1 MKENNIKKVLLL
13 GSGALKIGEAGEFD
27 YSGSQALKALKEE
40 GIYTILINP
49 NIATVQT
56 SEGVADQIYFLP
68 VTPYFVEKVIEKE
81 RPDGIMLA
89 FGGQTALNCGVSLYK
104 DKIFEK
110 YGVKV
115 LGTPVQAIIDTEDRE
130 IFVQKLN
137 EIDVKTIKSE
147 AVENA
152 ADARR
157 AAREL
162 GYPVIVRAAYAL
174 GGLGSGFCDNE
185 EELNVLVEKAFSFSP
200 QVLVE
205 KSLKGWKEV
214 EYEVVRDRFDNCIT
228 VCNMENFDPL
238 GIHTGESIVIA
249 PSQTLS
255 NTDYHKLREL
265 AIRII
270 RHIGIVGECNVQ
282 YAYDPMSEDYRVIE
296 VNARLSRSSALAS
309 KATGYPLAFVAAKL
323 GLGYGLFDLNNSV
336 TKTTSAFFEPALD
349 YVVCKIPR
357 WDLGKFHGVDK
368 ELGSSMKSVG
378 EVMAIGRTFE
388 EAIQK
393 GLRMIGQGMHGFV
406 ENKELVIADIDKA
419 LREPTDKRIFVISKA
434 FRAGYTV
441 DQVHELTK
449 IDKWFLEKL
458 MNIMKTSKELQELG
472 ACHLAHAACH
482 SERSEA
488 PAPSKAQGEEI
499 LHFVLNDVAAQ
510 ELLRKAKVQGFS
522 DFQIARA
529 LGLEKYMDSEDGIL
543 AVRAI
548 RKSVGILPVVKQIDT
563 LAAEYPAQTNYL
575 YLTYSG
581 VAHDVHYLGDK
592 KSIVVLGS
600 GAYRIGSSVEF
611 DWCGVQA
618 LNTIRKEG
626 YRSVMIN
633 YNPETVSTDYDMCD
647 RLYFDELTFER
658 VMDILELENPHGVI
672 VSTGGQIPNNLAM
685 RLDAQNVPI
694 LGTSA
699 KSIDN
704 AEDRDKFSAMLDRI
718 GVDQPEWRALT
729 SLEDINAFVDKVGFP
744 VLVRPS
750 YVLSGAAMNVCSNQ
764 EELERFLKL
773 AANVSKK
780 HPVVVSQFIE
790 HAKEVEMDA
799 VAQNGEII
807 AYAISEHIEF
817 AGVHSG
823 DATIQFPPQKLY
835 VETVRRIKRISREI
849 ARELNISGPFNIQY
863 LARENDIK
871 VIECNLRASRSFPF
885 VSKVLKINLIE
896 LATKVMLG
904 IPVQKPD
911 KNLFDL
917 DYVGIKA
924 SQFSFNRLQKADPVL
939 GVDMASTGEVGCIGS
954 DTSCAILK
962 AMLSVGYRIPEKN
975 ILLST
980 GTPKQKVDM
989 LSAARMLQKK
999 GYRIF
1004 ATGGSSK
1011 FLTEN
1016 GVENTRVYWPS
1027 EAGQQPQALDMLHK
1041 KEIDMVVNIPKNL
1054 TADELDNGYKIRR
1067 AAIDLNIPL
1076 ITNARLASAFINAFC
1091 TMTPDD
1097 LAIKSWAEY
1106 K

>member
-1 MKENNIKKVLLL
+1 MARYNVKKVLLL

-40 GIYTILINP
+40 GIETVLINP

-56 SEGVADQIYFLP
+56 SEGIADNVYFLP
-68 VTPYFVEKVIEKE
+68 VTPYFVERVIAKE
-81 RPDGIMLA
+81 RPDGILLS
-89 FGGQTALNCGVSLYK
+89 FGGQTALNCGVELYK
-104 DKIFEK
+104 SGILER
-110 YGVKV
+110 YSIKV

-130 IFVQKLN
+130 KFVQRLD
-137 EIDVKTIKSE
+137 EIGVKTIHSE
-147 AVENA
+147 AVCNIEQARHA
-152 ADARR
+152 ATQ
-157 AAREL
+157 L
-162 GYPVIVRAAYAL
+162 GYPVIIRAAYAL
-174 GGLGSGFCDNE
+174 GGLGSGFCNDE
-185 EELNVLVEKAFSFSP
+185 QELDVLCEKAFSFSS

-205 KSLKGWKEV
+205 KSLKGWKEI
-214 EYEVVRDRFDNCIT
+214 EYEVVRDRYDNCIT

-255 NTDYHKLREL
+255 NSEYHKLRET

-282 YAYDPMSEDYRVIE
+282 YALDPESEDYRVIE

-323 GLGYGLFDLNNSV
+323 GLGYGLFDLKNSV
-336 TKTTSAFFEPALD
+336 TKSTSAFFEPALD

-357 WDLGKFHGVDK
+357 WDLSKFHGVER

-378 EVMAIGRTFE
+378 EVMSIGRTFE

-406 ENKELVIADIDKA
+406 ENKELKIADIDKA

-434 FRAGYTV
+434 MRAGYTV
-441 DQVHELTK
+441 DLIHSLTK
-449 IDKWFLEKL
+449 IDNWFLYKL
-458 MNIMKTSKELQELG
+458 QNIMKTSIQLHSYNALQTVP
-472 ACHLAHAACH
+472 AAL
-482 SERSEA
+482 
-488 PAPSKAQGEEI
+488 
-499 LHFVLNDVAAQ
+499 LH
-510 ELLRKAKVQGFS
+510 KAKRQGFS

-529 LGLEKYMDSEDGIL
+529 IGFDEDVEQASL
-543 AVRAI
+543 KVRAY
-548 RKSVGILPVVKQIDT
+548 RKTLGIIPVVSQIDT

-581 VAHDVHYLGDK
+581 TEDDVEYAGDK
-592 KSIVVLGS
+592 RSVIVLGS

-618 LNTIRKEG
+618 LDTIRREG

-633 YNPETVSTDYDMCD
+633 YNPETVSTDYDVCD

-658 VMDILELENPHGVI
+658 VMDIIEKENPHGVI
-672 VSTGGQIPNNLAM
+672 VSTGGQIPNNLAL
-685 RLDAQNVPI
+685 RLDSQGVHI

-699 KSIDN
+699 ASIDN

-729 SLEDINAFVDKVGFP
+729 SMKDIAAFIDKVGFP

-750 YVLSGAAMNVCSNQ
+750 YVLSGAAMNVCSNND
-764 EELERFLKL
+764 ELNRFLEL
-773 AANVSKK
+773 AANVSQK
-780 HPVVVSQFIE
+780 HPVVVSRFIE
-790 HAKEVEMDA
+790 HAKEIEMDA
-799 VAQNGEII
+799 VAQDGEIV

-835 VETVRRIKRISREI
+835 IETVRRIKRISRKI
-849 ARELNISGPFNIQY
+849 AKELRISGPFNIQF
-863 LARENDIK
+863 LARDNDIK

-885 VSKVLKINLIE
+885 VSKVLKLNFIE
-896 LATKVMLG
+896 LATRIMLG
-904 IPVQKPD
+904 IKVEKPS
-911 KNLFDL
+911 KSLFDL

-924 SQFSFNRLQKADPVL
+924 SQFSFNRLQNADPVL
-939 GVDMASTGEVGCIGS
+939 GVDMASTGEVGCLGE
-954 DTSCAILK
+954 DTQCAILK
-962 AMLSVGYRIPEKN
+962 AMLSVGYRIPRKN

-980 GTPKQKVDM
+980 GDARQKADM
-989 LSAARMLQKK
+989 LSAARLLRQK
-999 GYRIF
+999 GYSLY
-1004 ATGGSSK
+1004 ATGGTSRYLS
-1011 FLTEN
+1011 EN
-1016 GVENTRVYWPS
+1016 GIDNTLVYRPD
-1027 EAGQQPQALDMLHK
+1027 EKREPQALGLLHR
-1041 KEIDMVVNIPKNL
+1041 KEIDMVVNIPKDL
-1054 TADELDNGYKIRR
+1054 SVGELNNGYQIRR
-1067 AAIDLNIPL
+1067 AAVDLNIPL
-1076 ITNARLASAFINAFC
+1076 ITNARLASAFISAFC
-1091 TMTPDD
+1091 SLSADD
-1097 LAIKSWAEY
+1097 LIIKSWAEY
-1106 K
+1106 ENENRC